1 MRARHPFGLYV
12 LFLTEMWERFGF
24 YCMSAI
30 FALYMEDKYN
40 GHPILQENYALI
52 LGLYLGFVYFTPFFG
67 GIIAD
72 RVIGYRRSVV
82 LGGIM
87 LATGYFLLAYDS
99 LTSFFAG
106 LVVLVLGNGLFKPNI
121 STLVGR
127 LYPPNDP
134 RLDSA
139 YTIFY
144 MGINVGAFT
153 APLAAGILANRFRSG
168 NLDGYHV
175 AFAAAGVG
183 MVISLITFILCSRW
197 IVDHGPTEA
206 TAGTSEEVPPALQR
220 RRHVALLIIFAV
232 VILFWMAFKQNA
244 GTFNFWFR
252 DHTERT
258 PLPWLRDFLSALWLD
273 KALLDSTGQFNK
285 TVQSSINPFFVITL
299 SPLMVW
305 LWQTLRKAG
314 REPSTPAKVALGM
327 LLTAAAFGIM
337 TLGGFMGGDTAKVS
351 GFYLVGAYAVLTTG
365 ELCLSPMG
373 LSLVS
378 KLAAPKSR
386 SMWMGGWFAATA
398 IGGYLSSGV
407 MGRFWKQWDHSTFF
421 AVLAGTSLVAFA
433 VLAVCY
439 RRVNSAMPVGKK

>member
-1 MRARHPFGLYV
+1 MSRHPVGLYV

-40 GHPILQENYALI
+40 GHPFLQENYAFI

-72 RVIGYRRSVV
+72 RLIGYRWAVV
-82 LGGIM
+82 LGGLM
-87 LATGYFLLAYDS
+87 LSAGYFLLAYDP
-99 LTSFFAG
+99 LPSFFLG
-106 LVVLVLGNGLFKPNI
+106 LAVLVAGNGLFKANI
-121 STLVGR
+121 STLVGK
-127 LYPPNDP
+127 LYAANDP

-153 APLAAGILANRFRSG
+153 APLAAGMLCNRFRTG

-183 MVISLITFILCSRW
+183 MVVSLITFLLCRRW
-197 IVDHGPTEA
+197 IVDHGPSHA
-206 TAGTSEEVPPALQR
+206 AAGPSDDVPPALQR
-220 RRHVALLIIFAV
+220 RRHQALLIIFAV

-258 PLPWLRDFLSALWLD
+258 PLPWLRDLLSALWLD
-273 KALLDSTGQFNK
+273 RAILDDTGQFNK
-285 TVQSSINPFFVITL
+285 TVQSAINPFFVVTL
-299 SPLMVW
+299 SPLLVW
-305 LWQTLRKAG
+305 FWLGMRRRGL
-314 REPSTPAKVALGM
+314 ELSTPGKVALGM

-337 TLGGFMGGDTAKVS
+337 TVGGLMGGNTGKVS
-351 GFYLVGAYAVLTTG
+351 GLYLVSAYAVLTTG

-407 MGRFWKQWDHSTFF
+407 MGRFWKPLPHSTFF
-421 AVLAGTSLVAFA
+421 AILAATSILAFV
-433 VLAVCY
+433 VLAVFY
-439 RRVNSAMPVGKK
+439 RRVNSAMPAAKK